1 MKMIDVFK
9 EETDK
14 SLKIFQEKKKE
25 LKETNKN
32 FQDLKME
39 IEKITKTQTEQI
51 LEVKNLEIK
60 TRITDENL
68 YQQNTK
74 ERREKLTIEM

>member
-1 MKMIDVFK
+1 
-9 EETDK
+9 
-14 SLKIFQEKKKE
+14 

-39 IEKITKTQTEQI
+39 IETITKTQTEQI

>member
-1 MKMIDVFK
+1 M
-9 EETDK
+9 
-14 SLKIFQEKKKE
+14 
-25 LKETNKN
+25 KETNKN

-39 IEKITKTQTEQI
+39 IETITKTQTEQI

>member
-1 MKMIDVFK
+1 M
-9 EETDK
+9 
-14 SLKIFQEKKKE
+14 
-25 LKETNKN
+25 KETNKN

-39 IEKITKTQTEQI
+39 IETITKTQTEQI

-74 ERREKLTIEM
+74 ERRETGDTFLLYRCLPHKCESDCLRPHSSRMQL